1 MLFQDLPIKSPFSNT
16 DIYHQSIWSR
26 WHAQALLHCNRLVN
40 RLMIAD
46 FEKSAAAEISSATTD
61 SDSDVTFATFATT
74 TIHNTAPTPTT
85 SPMVGLSPSI
95 DLLLLGLP
103 TAMIDTVEY
112 NSVGAVL
119 LVNAS
124 VVEGHS
130 SNQNKG
136 RIDLVET
143 LFSEGV
149 IDARGPD
156 VLEHVALRN
165 VAKANRAYTNWY
177 KDWERLTKY
186 QQQDSQH
193 AIAMMHNNNTDAR
206 IAMENVLES
215 CGDSTS
221 RLSPELIQAMI
232 PSMSLDLV
240 SGGESKSV
248 LRGHGLVLRLTTQL
262 SFVLFFFWSFGFAGT
277 NAH

>member
-1 MLFQDLPIKSPFSNT
+1 MMFQDLPIKSPFSNT

-26 WHAQALLHCNRLVN
+26 WHAHALLHCNRLVN

-46 FEKSAAAEISSATTD
+46 FEKSAAAEMPSATND
-61 SDSDVTFATFATT
+61 SDSDLTFATFATT
-74 TIHNTAPTPTT
+74 TTTTAPTPTT

-130 SNQNKG
+130 SNQSKG

-186 QQQDSQH
+186 QQQDSRH

-240 SGGESKSV
+240 SGGERQVYCKGMGSV
-248 LRGHGLVLRLTTQL
+248 LVCD
-262 SFVLFFFWSFGFAGT
+262 
-277 NAH
+277 